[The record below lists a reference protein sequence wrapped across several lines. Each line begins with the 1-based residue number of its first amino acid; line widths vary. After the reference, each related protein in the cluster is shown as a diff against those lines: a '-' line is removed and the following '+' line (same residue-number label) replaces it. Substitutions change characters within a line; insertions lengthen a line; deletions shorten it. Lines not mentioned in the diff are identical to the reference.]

1 MSSTENRQACYPVP
15 AFVLFFSKILI
26 RIESYVTMAGRGG
39 GRGASKSYGLISSF
53 KSSCT
58 IEKSRNENLKGNFSQ
73 SKIKLSEF

>member
-39 GRGASKSYGLISSF
+39 EGHLSPMDSFLVSKVLALL
-53 KSSCT
+53 KSLGMKT
-58 IEKSRNENLKGNFSQ
+58 
-73 SKIKLSEF
+73 